1 MHNLDGNW
9 GSLIYLLVLLMF
21 LLFGLGNRKN
31 FPLKTVLKYSSYWLL
46 VLLVFVALYSY
57 RFEFSSFKN
66 RILGELNPSRIQS
79 SKGQMVINLS
89 KDGHFYV
96 NLEINN
102 QPIKFMIDTGAS
114 DIVISINEAKRIGI
128 NVDNLNFNKIYQ
140 TANGKSFGASINLD
154 KVQFGNA
161 TLHNIKA
168 SVNNGDMG
176 TSLLGM
182 SFLRLF
188 TKYEFYQDKLIL
200 TI

>member
-128 NVDNLNFNKIYQ
+128 NVDNIPIEYQRYLFSCHFGFNSLIRS
-140 TANGKSFGASINLD
+140 SFNLSCSI
-154 KVQFGNA
+154 
-161 TLHNIKA
+161 
-168 SVNNGDMG
+168 
-176 TSLLGM
+176 
-182 SFLRLF
+182 
-188 TKYEFYQDKLIL
+188 
-200 TI
+200 